1 MEDIDWM
8 KKQLN
13 QRPITRIE
21 KYVWADRLK
30 QRLVASFLLTMGL
43 SILYLGIFMKQLD
56 ELWKLVKVVSET
68 CIAGIP

>member
-1 MEDIDWM
+1 
-8 KKQLN
+8 
-13 QRPITRIE
+13 
-21 KYVWADRLK
+21 LK